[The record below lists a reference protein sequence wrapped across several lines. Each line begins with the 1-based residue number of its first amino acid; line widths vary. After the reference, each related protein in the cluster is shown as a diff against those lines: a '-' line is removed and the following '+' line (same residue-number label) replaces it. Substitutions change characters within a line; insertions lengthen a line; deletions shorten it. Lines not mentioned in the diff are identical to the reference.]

1 MKIIKRN
8 TYLNKLINVKDV
20 PDIKVITGVRR
31 AGKSKL
37 MDLYND
43 YLNNEGNNIIHI
55 KLNLKKFEKLLNA
68 DNLYNYISNSYVDNK
83 NNYLLIDE
91 IQMCE
96 GFERII
102 TDINI
107 GEIQKVVNIKNIGL
121 RKSLELLE
129 QLKYL
134 IYKEYSN
141 GMYTI
146 KLN

>member
-1 MKIIKRN
+1 MKIRHLEVTDSIWKDKRIPKE
-8 TYLNKLINVKDV
+8 TKLIY
-20 PDIKVITGVRR
+20 
-31 AGKSKL
+31 S
-37 MDLYND
+37 
-43 YLNNEGNNIIHI
+43 
-55 KLNLKKFEKLLNA
+55 
-68 DNLYNYISNSYVDNK
+68 YIYTK
-83 NNYLLIDE
+83 
-91 IQMCE
+91 

-134 IYKEYSN
+134 VYKEYSN

-146 KLN
+146 TLN

>member
-1 MKIIKRN
+1 MKIRHLEVADSIWKDKRIPKE
-8 TYLNKLINVKDV
+8 TKLIY
-20 PDIKVITGVRR
+20 
-31 AGKSKL
+31 S
-37 MDLYND
+37 
-43 YLNNEGNNIIHI
+43 
-55 KLNLKKFEKLLNA
+55 
-68 DNLYNYISNSYVDNK
+68 YIYTK
-83 NNYLLIDE
+83 
-91 IQMCE
+91 

-141 GMYTI
+141 GMYT
-146 KLN
+146 LNLTRKV

>member
-1 MKIIKRN
+1 MRLRHLEVADSIWKDKRIPKE
-8 TYLNKLINVKDV
+8 TKLIY
-20 PDIKVITGVRR
+20 
-31 AGKSKL
+31 S
-37 MDLYND
+37 
-43 YLNNEGNNIIHI
+43 
-55 KLNLKKFEKLLNA
+55 
-68 DNLYNYISNSYVDNK
+68 YIYTK
-83 NNYLLIDE
+83 
-91 IQMCE
+91 
-96 GFERII
+96 GFERTI

-107 GEIQKVVNIKNIGL
+107 GEIQKVVNIKNKGL